1 MPNEALLDPVVV
13 ARLGNLELRARRIL
27 DGLYSGH
34 HLNIVRGH
42 SQDFSEHRPYNPGD
56 DPKTLDWK
64 IFGRTDRLVVKQ
76 YEEQTNIGAV
86 VILDDSASM
95 NFSEGGRLTKLEY
108 AKTLAAA
115 LGYLA
120 TRQGDAIGL
129 VSRQTLLPPAS
140 ARGHLERFFDALEKD
155 RADGV
160 WKMSDVSGKLGRPL
174 KKRGFAIVLSDL
186 MEDVDTVL
194 SSLRALAAR
203 RHEVIV
209 VQLADPAE
217 RDLPFDGPVI
227 FTDMETGEK
236 IETNADAIRSA
247 YQAAFEARRQ
257 QFSQAFAG
265 AGIDH
270 LFLTTDTPF
279 DKGLGAFLTWR
290 AART

>member
-1 MPNEALLDPVVV
+1 VANETLLDPVVV

-27 DGLYSGH
+27 DGLYSGQH
-34 HLNIVRGH
+34 ANIVRGH

-56 DPKTLDWK
+56 DPKGLDWK
-64 IFGRTDRLVVKQ
+64 IFGRTDRLVIRQ

-95 NFSEGGRLTKLEY
+95 RFSSPGRITKLDY

-115 LGYLA
+115 LGYLV

-129 VSRQTLLPPAS
+129 ISRQATLPSAS

-155 RADGV
+155 RPEGI
-160 WKMSDVSGKLGRPL
+160 WKMSD
-174 KKRGFAIVLSDL
+174 LSDL

-194 SSLRALAAR
+194 SSLRSLAAR
-203 RHEVIV
+203 KHEVIV
-209 VQLADPAE
+209 IQIADPAE
-217 RDLPFDGPVI
+217 RELPFDGPVI
-227 FTDMETGEK
+227 FTDMETGERL
-236 IETNADAIRSA
+236 ETNADAIRPA
-247 YQAAFEARRQ
+247 YQAVFDARRH
-257 QFSQAFAG
+257 QFSQAFHG

-270 LFLTTDTPF
+270 LYVTTDTPF

>member
-1 MPNEALLDPVVV
+1 MSNQALLDPVVV

-56 DPKTLDWK
+56 EPKTLDWK

-86 VILDDSASM
+86 VVLDDSASM
-95 NFSEGGRLTKLEY
+95 RFSSGGRLTKLEY

-115 LGYLA
+115 VGYLV
-120 TRQGDAIGL
+120 TRQGDAVGL
-129 VSRQTLLPPAS
+129 VSRDVLLPPLS
-140 ARGHLERFFDALEKD
+140 ARGHLERFFEALEKD
-155 RADGV
+155 AAAGV
-160 WKMSDVSGKLGRPL
+160 WRMSDLSGRLGQPL
-174 KKRGFAIVLSDL
+174 KKRGFAIILSDL
-186 MEDVDTVL
+186 MEDMETVL

-203 RHEVIV
+203 KHEVIV
-209 VQLADPAE
+209 VQIADPSE
-217 RDLPFDGPVI
+217 RELPYDGPVV
-227 FTDMETGEK
+227 FTDMETGERL
-236 IETNADAIRSA
+236 ETNADAIRA
-247 YQAAFEARRQ
+247 DYQAAFDARRA
-257 QFSQAFAG
+257 QFSQAFHG

>member
-1 MPNEALLDPVVV
+1 MVV

-56 DPKTLDWK
+56 EPKTLDWK
-64 IFGRTDRLVVKQ
+64 IFGRTDRLVVRQ
-76 YEEQTNIGAV
+76 YEEQTNNGAV

-95 NFSEGGRLTKLEY
+95 NFTSGGLSKLDY

-120 TRQGDAIGL
+120 TRQGDAVGL
-129 VSRQTLLPPAS
+129 VSRHAMMPALS
-140 ARGHLERFFDALEKD
+140 ARGHLERFFDALEKN
-155 RADGV
+155 RAEGV
-160 WKMSDVSGKLGRPL
+160 WTMTDLSGRLGRPL
-174 KKRGFAIVLSDL
+174 KKRSFAIVLSDL

-194 SSLRALAAR
+194 SSLRSLAAR
-203 RHEVIV
+203 KHEVIV

-217 RDLPFDGPVI
+217 RDFPYEGPVI

-236 IETNADAIRSA
+236 LETNADAIRSA
-247 YQAAFEARRQ
+247 YKTAFEARRQ
-257 QFSQAFAG
+257 QFSHAFAG

>member
-1 MPNEALLDPVVV
+1 LPNQALLDPVVV

-56 DPKTLDWK
+56 EPKSLDWK

-95 NFSEGGRLTKLEY
+95 RFSSEGRLSKLDY

-115 LGYLA
+115 LGYLV
-120 TRQGDAIGL
+120 TRQGDAVGL
-129 VSRQTLLPPAS
+129 VSRQMLLPPLS
-140 ARGHLERFFDALEKD
+140 VRGHLERFFDALEKE
-155 RADGV
+155 RAEGV
-160 WKMSDVSGKLGRPL
+160 WMMSDLAGRLGQPL

-186 MEDVDTVL
+186 MEDVDRVL
-194 SSLRALAAR
+194 SSLRSLAAR
-203 RHEVIV
+203 KHEVIV

-217 RDLPFDGPVI
+217 RELPFNGPVV

-236 IETNADAIRSA
+236 LETDADAIRSA
-247 YQAAFEARRQ
+247 YQAAFDARRTQ
-257 QFSQAFAG
+257 YSQAFHG

-270 LFLTTDTPF
+270 LYLTTDTPF

-290 AART
+290 AARL

>member
-1 MPNEALLDPVVV
+1 MVV

-56 DPKTLDWK
+56 EPKALDWK
-64 IFGRTDRLVVKQ
+64 IYGRTDRLVVRQ
-76 YEEQTNIGAV
+76 YEEQTNNGAV
-86 VILDDSASM
+86 VVLDDSASM
-95 NFSEGGRLTKLEY
+95 NFTSGGLTKLEY

-129 VSRQTLLPPAS
+129 VSRQMTMPPSS
-140 ARGHLERFFDALEKD
+140 ARGHLERFFDALEKG

-160 WKMSDVSGKLGRPL
+160 WAMTDLSGRLGRPL
-174 KKRGFAIVLSDL
+174 KKRSFAIVLSDL
-186 MEDVDTVL
+186 MENSDAVL
-194 SSLRALAAR
+194 SALRSLAAR
-203 RHEVIV
+203 KHEVIV

-217 RDLPFDGPVI
+217 RDFPYEGPVI

-236 IETNADAIRSA
+236 LETNADAIRST
-247 YQAAFEARRQ
+247 YKAAFEARRQ
-257 QFSQAFAG
+257 QFAQAFAG